1 MALFL
6 FLLASL
12 AARFIGSC
20 AMDRLRTG
28 VVGCGKVADLHA
40 AALRAA
46 PQAELVA
53 CCSGRFER
61 AMAVAAKYGITAYP
75 GVEAMLA
82 DGRVQAVVIGT
93 PHPRHAEPAVAAA
106 RAGAHVLV
114 EKPLAS
120 SLADCDRMI
129 AAARERRVT
138 LGVISQ
144 RRFYAPSRRVREA
157 IDAGKIG
164 RPVLG
169 SVTMFGWRDAAYY
182 RSDPWRGSWDGEGGG
197 VLVNQ
202 APHQLDLLLW
212 YLGEPEELAG
222 FWATLNHPTIEVEDT
237 AVAVVRFRSG
247 ALGHIVASNSQNPA
261 LYGRVYV
268 HGSNGASVGVQT
280 DGGAMFIAGV
290 SGIAEPPVNDL
301 WTVPGEEEAAKRWR
315 EEDAA
320 FFRSINPTE
329 HYHRLQVED
338 FLQAA
343 IDGRAPLVTGED
355 GRRTVELFTAIY
367 RSNRDRRT
375 VTFPLAPETG
385 REDFDGRRLPGGTPR
400 MAPRDRDD
408 GVGS

>member
-1 MALFL
+1 
-6 FLLASL
+6 
-12 AARFIGSC
+12 
-20 AMDRLRTG
+20 MDRLRTG
-28 VVGCGKVADLHA
+28 IVGCGKVADLHA
-40 AALRAA
+40 SALRAA
-46 PQAELVA
+46 PQSELVA

-61 AMAVAAKYGITAYP
+61 AKAFAEKYGIRAYP
-75 GVEAMLA
+75 DVEAMLA

-114 EKPLAS
+114 EKPLAA

-129 AAARERRVT
+129 AAAKEKGVA

-144 RRFYAPSRRVREA
+144 RRFYAPCRRLREA
-157 IDAGKIG
+157 IDAGRIG

-169 SVTMFGWRDAAYY
+169 SVTMYGWRDEAYY
-182 RSDPWRGSWDGEGGG
+182 RSDPWRGSWAGEGGG

-212 YLGEPEELAG
+212 YLGEPAELAG
-222 FWATLNHPTIEVEDT
+222 FWSNLNHPAIEVEDT

-247 ALGHIVASNSQNPA
+247 ALGHIVVSNSQNPA

-268 HGSNGASVGVQT
+268 HGSNGASIGVQT

-301 WTVPGEEEAAKRWR
+301 WTVPWEEEAAKRWR

-320 FFRSINPTE
+320 TFRSVNPTE

-338 FLQAA
+338 FLEAA
-343 IDGRAPLVTGED
+343 LAGRAPLVTAGD

-367 RSNRDRRT
+367 RSNRDRRA
-375 VTFPLAPETG
+375 VTFPLAPEAG
-385 REDFDGRRLPGGTPR
+385 RDDHDGRRLPGGPSR
-400 MAPRDRDD
+400 
-408 GVGS
+408 GG